1 MKDSLAQ
8 MKHIQVAVSEKLHE
22 EEQVGAICTKFLERN
37 RVECK
42 ELDATD
48 TRQEKNAKPDK
59 RPERC
64 LAEKRVAEARPRLAE
79 TPQQKTRK
87 KISTKSPKRK
97 RLVIPP
103 RRAQRSDALV
113 VKCKD
118 QESYAEVL
126 RAVKSDKAI
135 LEFRDSVSAIR
146 RTAAGELLLQM
157 GKHGD
162 GATAKLLKAFQTKV
176 GNIAEVKAIS
186 EKVLI
191 EVRDISEWT
200 TPEEVLEA
208 IFAKIDGDLPTES
221 VPKLRKAYRGTLTAN
236 ILLPKK
242 TADKLLH

>member
-87 KISTKSPKRK
+87 KIST
-97 RLVIPP
+97 
-103 RRAQRSDALV
+103 RAQRSDALV

-236 ILLPKK
+236 ILLPKE